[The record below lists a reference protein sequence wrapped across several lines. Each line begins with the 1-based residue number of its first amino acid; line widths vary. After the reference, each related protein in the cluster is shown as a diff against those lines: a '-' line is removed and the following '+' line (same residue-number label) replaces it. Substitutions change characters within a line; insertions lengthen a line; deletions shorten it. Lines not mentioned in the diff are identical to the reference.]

1 MKSEIVKK
9 GFVYISH
16 YKEPWV
22 RKRRHCMGPKT
33 RLRRVGSK
41 QPGHVDQLTWAK
53 NMTRQ
58 NSMLKAKKSCKPNCI
73 CKLNEPKLPANAQ
86 RKKFQQH
93 EAKKISSMKPYNFS
107 CMGLK
112 QLMPREAKQRK
123 IQPCKAKKHVIFSHV
138 RQIDRF
144 GSVRQKRCSQ
154 V

>member
-1 MKSEIVKK
+1 MVLRKIALGLQPCQGKKMKSEIVKK

-58 NSMLKAKKSCKPNCI
+58 NQHAEGQKSHASPTAYVSLMNQNYPQMRKEKNFSSMRPKKS
-73 CKLNEPKLPANAQ
+73 
-86 RKKFQQH
+86 
-93 EAKKISSMKPYNFS
+93 
-107 CMGLK
+107 
-112 QLMPREAKQRK
+112 
-123 IQPCKAKKHVIFSHV
+123 VV
-138 RQIDRF
+138 
-144 GSVRQKRCSQ
+144 
-154 V
+154 